1 MEPSPDSNV
10 QRRMSLV
17 DNDHERLS
25 GETKTGMSLVFDND
39 LPPQSSS
46 KTHDIT
52 DDLEINATF
61 SSESFT
67 SIFGPVVLTMTLAAI
82 AVVNINSPTT
92 QSLGEQL
99 DGPNRIT
106 PNFRKTKAA
115 ATFTKLPLVLANGAS
130 HQSCRWCLGETRF
143 SRIRTQAKHAHD
155 SLKLDLCF
163 D

>member
-25 GETKTGMSLVFDND
+25 GESKTGIRSLDFDND

-92 QSLGEQL
+92 QSLGEGLKLYVPPALQPTPDEGAGDAFL
-99 DGPNRIT
+99 KTAGFAALFICFVCIATFFIVLIIRFNRI
-106 PNFRKTKAA
+106 KC
-115 ATFTKLPLVLANGAS
+115 LVGLLGSIPL
-130 HQSCRWCLGETRF
+130 
-143 SRIRTQAKHAHD
+143 I
-155 SLKLDLCF
+155 
-163 D
+163 